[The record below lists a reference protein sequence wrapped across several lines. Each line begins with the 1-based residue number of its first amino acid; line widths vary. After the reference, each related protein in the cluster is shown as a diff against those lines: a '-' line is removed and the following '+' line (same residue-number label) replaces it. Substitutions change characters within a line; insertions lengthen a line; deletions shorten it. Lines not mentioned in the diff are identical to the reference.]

1 MKSKPETVR
10 AVCQGCGNKFDRIV
24 LRVLGKEVFRQR
36 ECSDCYGRREKEARA
51 AGNVERQ
58 KANEEGWLFCPPRY
72 RNCDRALLP
81 IAVET
86 IDRVLEWRPRVHGR
100 GLGLV
105 GLPHTGKRRLLYL
118 LAKDLHF
125 SGVHVAQISDFEF
138 VRVGSEDEE
147 LRAFTRHTITKIKSA
162 PVLIFSDIS
171 AQRLTERAQ
180 EEFYSLIEHRALRA
194 LPILWSTQFARE
206 QIAARFVNRTTPE
219 LALKLGRAAVD
230 RLTQVSDVIQV
241 ERESVRSAEMSAQA
255 RSA

>member
-10 AVCQGCGNKFDRIV
+10 AVCQGCGNRFDQIV

-36 ECSDCYGRREKEARA
+36 ECCYCNGRREKEARA
-51 AGNVERQ
+51 AGNQKRQ
-58 KANEEGWLFCPPRY
+58 RANEEGWLFCPPRY

-125 SGVHVAQISDFEF
+125 SGIHVAQISDFEF

-147 LRAFTRHTITKIKSA
+147 LRASTRHAIANIKSA
-162 PVLIFSDIS
+162 PALILSDIG

-180 EEFYSLIEHRALRA
+180 EEFYSLIEHRAQRA
-194 LPILWSTQFARE
+194 LPILWSTQFERE

-241 ERESVRSAEMSAQA
+241 ELRSAEMPAQA